1 MTKKRVPFL
10 QFESPWCF
18 DPGTVRLPLP
28 PDGLSAEE
36 AARRLRE
43 GELEQP
49 YIVETSLERRL
60 HFSHCSTQSVMHL
73 DEPDALVS
81 AYTRKMMAF
90 LLFNP
95 SPRRI
100 TMVGLGGGSLAKFCF
115 RNLPNA
121 QITVVEIDS
130 RVVALRD
137 EFCIPADDERFRIV
151 CDDGACYMSKSSDAI
166 DVILVD
172 AFDAAG
178 LAPTLA
184 SSDFYAQAAQRLSSR
199 GVLVMNFSGE
209 IARYPA
215 HVRRIRAAFDGG
227 ALLVPVAADDNVL
240 LFAFRRR
247 MPWPTTS
254 KYESRAQRLQAR
266 LALEFPRFLRRICQ
280 GHVVA

>member
-1 MTKKRVPFL
+1 MSKKRVPFL

-18 DPGTVRLPLP
+18 DPGTVRLPSP

-36 AARRLRE
+36 AARRLLG

-49 YIVETSLERRL
+49 YIVETSSERRL
-60 HFSHCSTQSVMHL
+60 HFTHCSVQSIMSL
-73 DEPDALVS
+73 DEPDALLT

-95 SPRRI
+95 RPRRI
-100 TMVGLGGGSLAKFCF
+100 VMVGLGGGSLAKFCF
-115 RNLPNA
+115 RNLPGA
-121 QITVVEIDS
+121 QITVVEIDA

-137 EFCIPADDERFRIV
+137 EFCIPADNDRFRIV
-151 CDDGACYMSKSSDAI
+151 CDDGARYMSKRSELI

-172 AFDAAG
+172 AFDPVG

-184 SSDFYAQAAQRLSSR
+184 DSDFYVHAAERLSPR

-209 IARYPA
+209 IARYA
-215 HVRRIRAAFDGG
+215 THIRRIRAAFGG
-227 ALLVPVAADDNVL
+227 SALLVPVAADDNLL
-240 LFAFRRR
+240 LFAFTRRI
-247 MPWPTTS
+247 PWPTTAR
-254 KYESRAQRLQAR
+254 YESRAQRLQAR

-280 GHVVA
+280 AHVVA

>member
-90 LLFNP
+90 L
-95 SPRRI
+95 
-100 TMVGLGGGSLAKFCF
+100 
-115 RNLPNA
+115 
-121 QITVVEIDS
+121 
-130 RVVALRD
+130 
-137 EFCIPADDERFRIV
+137 
-151 CDDGACYMSKSSDAI
+151 
-166 DVILVD
+166 
-172 AFDAAG
+172 
-178 LAPTLA
+178 
-184 SSDFYAQAAQRLSSR
+184 
-199 GVLVMNFSGE
+199 
-209 IARYPA
+209 
-215 HVRRIRAAFDGG
+215 HVQRIRAAFDGG
-227 ALLVPVAADDNVL
+227 ALLVPVAADDNML

-247 MPWPTTS
+247 MPWPTTA

-266 LALEFPRFLRRICQ
+266 LALEFPRYFRRICQ